1 MAQHLPIQAKHRCQ
15 LKTTHQK
22 AKNNSISAWLSPHAA
37 RRNCSRPPG
46 GTSSP
51 PGARDLPASLFY
63 RYCLAEHVLPPGA
76 PLYSALSHK
85 GYRLAVC
92 SGPPGA
98 IPEAVCN

>member
-1 MAQHLPIQAKHRCQ
+1 MAQHLPIQAKH
-15 LKTTHQK
+15 LYNFKTTHQK
-22 AKNNSISAWLSPHAA
+22 AKNSISAWLGPRAA
-37 RRNCSRPPG
+37 RQNCSRPPG
-46 GTSSP
+46 
-51 PGARDLPASLFY
+51 AKDLSASLFHRY
-63 RYCLAEHVLPPGA
+63 RLAEHVLPLGA